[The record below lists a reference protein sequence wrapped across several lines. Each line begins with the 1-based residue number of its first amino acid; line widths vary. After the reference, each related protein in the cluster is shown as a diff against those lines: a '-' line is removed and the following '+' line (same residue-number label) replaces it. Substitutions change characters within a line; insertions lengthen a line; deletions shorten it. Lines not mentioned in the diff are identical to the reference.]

1 MTRPPDLL
9 ALAETPADVAA
20 ALAAAPEFA
29 ADSDRWQAT
38 RAAVRR
44 DLAADLP
51 DADLLVLRALDPAD
65 LTPDETARLDAARP
79 GLDAALAR
87 HPGLAAAADRVAA
100 DAAAFE
106 TAWTSHAE
114 PVAVC
119 APDAPVRN
127 GPAAD
132 RAARPAPRKPSRWI
146 WRSVALAGVA
156 GFAAILTTVALRD
169 AGFTTVTAETAQT
182 VALPDGSTAEL
193 AAGAVLMI
201 PDADGRRSARQARLR
216 TGDALFRI
224 VRDEARPFAV
234 ETPNAD
240 VAVLGTVFV
249 VHVEDAG
256 TGHVETDVTLLHGR
270 VTLAVRGSD
279 RAVELAPGQSSRVV
293 ALDAPTVPT
302 AADRGAALAFLPDV
316 AVRDMPARDVARRLA
331 ERFGVAVDVDPA
343 LAAETV
349 SARFRSA
356 DGPEAA
362 VRALA
367 LALGGRVETTGDTLR
382 VVAD

>member
-29 ADSDRWQAT
+29 ADAARWQAA
-38 RAAVRR
+38 RAALRR

-51 DADLLVLRALDPAD
+51 AADLLVLRALDSAD
-65 LTPDETARLDAARP
+65 LTPDEQARLDAARP
-79 GLDAALAR
+79 DLDAALAR
-87 HPGLAAAADRVAA
+87 HPGLAAAAGRISA
-100 DAAAFE
+100 DAAAFDA
-106 TAWTSHAE
+106 AWAAHGE
-114 PVAVC
+114 PGVPVAPKRSV
-119 APDAPVRN
+119 
-127 GPAAD
+127 GAAD
-132 RAARPAPRKPSRWI
+132 RAARPAPRKPSRWL

-156 GFAAILTTVALRD
+156 GFAAILATIGLRD

-201 PDADGRRSARQARLR
+201 PDAGGRRDARQARLR
-216 TGDALFRI
+216 SGDALFRI
-224 VRDEARPFAV
+224 VRDPARPFAV

-240 VAVLGTVFV
+240 VAVLGTVFT
-249 VHVEDAG
+249 VHVEGAG
-256 TGHVETDVTLLHGR
+256 TERVETDVTLLHGR

-279 RAVELAPGQSSRVV
+279 RTVELAPGQSSRVV
-293 ALDAPTVPT
+293 ALADPTRPA

-316 AVRDMPARDVARRLA
+316 AVRNEPARAVAERLA
-331 ERFGVAVDVDPA
+331 ERFGISVEVDPT
-343 LAAETV
+343 LAAEPV
-349 SARFRSA
+349 SARFRTA

-367 LALGGRVETTGDTLR
+367 LALGGRVEPAGDTLR